1 MSLQIVS
8 GGRESCLRSITLV
21 AWERSAVRYSTADPA
36 SRRNTRSHQQQ
47 RAAAGAPVD
56 RRAHAGPDAFSVR
69 CCHRSCRV
77 CAGGQLVG
85 PYDASVAEGMKRG
98 DMEQSSRARSCTVGD
113 LDELD
118 ISHRV
123 TFTRPPNDPSSRPRV
138 SGRLKRFRD
147 VDYLIGNMR
156 RPGIELVVAFPRQL
170 GGETVDVFGPLPLTY
185 LITVGLSMQAAKT
198 KRV

>member
-1 MSLQIVS
+1 MSRQIVS
-8 GGRESCLRSITLV
+8 GGRESGLRSITLV
-21 AWERSAVRYSTADPA
+21 AWERSAVRSADPA

-47 RAAAGAPVD
+47 SAAAGAPVD

-118 ISHRV
+118 ISHRIGGCLP
-123 TFTRPPNDPSSRPRV
+123 TTAWRRDC
-138 SGRLKRFRD
+138 GRFRSTTPHISD
-147 VDYLIGNMR
+147 RGRSIDAGRENEE
-156 RPGIELVVAFPRQL
+156 GLVFSR
-170 GGETVDVFGPLPLTY
+170 
-185 LITVGLSMQAAKT
+185 T
-198 KRV
+198 KRHALVGNLSP